1 MKIKSVVAVVGVLGV
16 ILSGCTKF
24 LDPYAGFTSEPQ
36 IVKYGEFDTLRY
48 HILNDDL
55 IIEFHY
61 DIHIPSMSFIGV
73 TSDIKTNQT
82 SRSLEFTILDKLSG
96 PEATET
102 IENGNYILTVK
113 FPDFNQQ
120 TDKVIYRDAES
131 IHEVPFAGLRK
142 TPFELYK
149 PEPIDM
155 NDIFK

>member
-1 MKIKSVVAVVGVLGV
+1 MKIKAMLAVVGVLGV
-16 ILSGCTKF
+16 ILSGCTKS

-36 IVKYGEFDTLRY
+36 IVKYAEFDVLRY

-55 IIEFHY
+55 ILEFHY
-61 DIHIPSMSFIGV
+61 DIHIPSMSFIGA

-82 SRSLEFTILDKLSG
+82 FRALEFTIMDKLSG
-96 PEATET
+96 PQATET

-113 FPDFNQQ
+113 FPNFNKQ
-120 TDKVIYRDAES
+120 TDKVIYRDAEG
-131 IHEVPFAGLRK
+131 IHEVPFGGLREK
-142 TPFELYK
+142 PFELYK